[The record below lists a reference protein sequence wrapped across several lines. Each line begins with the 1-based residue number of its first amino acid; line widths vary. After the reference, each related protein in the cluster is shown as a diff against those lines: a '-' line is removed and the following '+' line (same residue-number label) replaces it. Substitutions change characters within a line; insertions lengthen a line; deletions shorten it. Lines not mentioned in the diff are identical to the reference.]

1 MSHPY
6 VSLTKEQLLKQKAE
20 CEKIG
25 MSCTDIDAELKQR
38 EQEELRDKRDSES
51 LSISHKALSISR
63 EAKNIAV
70 IAMILSTTIAIIA
83 IIIALWTKK

>member
-51 LSISHKALSISR
+51 LSISR